1 MNWQNRRL
9 GCVGVPLPGVTVRII
24 NPDTMEELP
33 MDTDGEVSACFCGLG
48 WHSVALYCAVV

>member
-33 MDTDGEVSACFCGLG
+33 MDTDGEVSTCAC
-48 WHSVALYCAVV
+48 